1 MINFFGV
8 INQLGY
14 GVFTYQLMR
23 AYQKHV
29 SPDIAF
35 FPTPLFQA
43 PVENPH
49 VKRWVENASS
59 FSKSNPSI
67 SIFQAEYL
75 NQFCGTPMIGF
86 PIFELDQF
94 TSSEVR
100 ILQGLDHVLQA
111 SNWGKKTVENHGI
124 KNVHVVPGGYDPDV
138 YQRPLTVEQK
148 LKRIEMQ
155 GVTFVHIG
163 KLETRKSSVEI
174 LAAFINATRDSV
186 SQANLVFHVFNPFDP
201 TWYTKVEQILTQQG
215 FLFDGRHFVRGKV
228 KVLVPREPF
237 QNEPAK
243 LYQMADFG
251 LWASKAEG
259 WNLPLLECLACGVPC
274 ITTDNTAQGD
284 FIRKGIYPSE
294 LVLKSHQTEPNRVNG
309 KWWLID
315 QDELKAKIRNVISS
329 PESYLKLGEMCYQS
343 VKDFTWE
350 NAARKLGQVMK
361 TIQSR

>member
-23 AYQKHV
+23 AYEKHV

-43 PVENPH
+43 PAENPK
-49 VKRWVENASS
+49 VKKWLENGSR
-59 FSKSNPSI
+59 FKKTDPSI

-75 NQFCGTPMIGF
+75 NQFCGSPMIGY

-94 TSSEVR
+94 TDHEV
-100 ILQGLDHVLQA
+100 HVLRALDYIFQP
-111 SNWGKKTVENHGI
+111 SSWGKKTVENHGF
-124 KNVHVVPGGYDPDV
+124 KNVHVVPGGYDPQV
-138 YQRPLTVEQK
+138 YQRSLTIEQK

-155 GVTFVHIG
+155 GVTFVHVG
-163 KLETRKSSVEI
+163 KMETRKSSVEI
-174 LAAFINATRDSV
+174 LAGFMNATRDSAV
-186 SQANLVFHVFNPFDP
+186 QVNFVFHVYNPFDP
-201 TWYTKVEQILTQQG
+201 QWYAKLEEIFAQQS
-215 FLFDGRHFVRGKV
+215 FAFDGRHFVRGKV
-228 KVLVPREPF
+228 KILVPREPF

-274 ITTDNTAQGD
+274 ITTDNTAQAD
-284 FIRKGIYPSE
+284 FIRKGIYPAE
-294 LVLKSHQTEPNRVNG
+294 LVLKSHQTEPTRVNG
-309 KWWLID
+309 RWWLLD
-315 QDELKAKIRNVISS
+315 QDELKAKIRNVISN
-329 PESYLKLGEMCYQS
+329 PESYLKLGEMSYQS

-350 NAARKLGQVMK
+350 NAAKRLGQVMK
-361 TIQSR
+361 NICG